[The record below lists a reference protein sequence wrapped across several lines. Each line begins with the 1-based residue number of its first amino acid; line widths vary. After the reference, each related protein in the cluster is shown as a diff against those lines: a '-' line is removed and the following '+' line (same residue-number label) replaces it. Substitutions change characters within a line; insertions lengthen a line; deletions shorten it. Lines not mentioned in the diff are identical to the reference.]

1 MLVLLVVC
9 HKYELFIQQ
18 PGFSYTQVRPAHFR
32 FMPLFVDLLCLWK
45 WSFLPNHKFPFYKNR
60 VKPACNIHVDNRI
73 KENAIITADVLMF
86 PVQNVIIYSSL
97 EILERV
103 NCIFMLCAL

>member
-32 FMPLFVDLLCLWK
+32 FVDLLCLWK
-45 WSFLPNHKFPFYKNR
+45 
-60 VKPACNIHVDNRI
+60 
-73 KENAIITADVLMF
+73 
-86 PVQNVIIYSSL
+86 
-97 EILERV
+97 
-103 NCIFMLCAL
+103 